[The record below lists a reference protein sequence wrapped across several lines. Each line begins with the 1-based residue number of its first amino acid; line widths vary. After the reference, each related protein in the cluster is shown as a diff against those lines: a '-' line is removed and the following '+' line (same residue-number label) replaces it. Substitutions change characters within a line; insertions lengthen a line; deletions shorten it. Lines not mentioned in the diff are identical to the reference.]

1 MENNIDKR
9 RLLVGNGSQS
19 NEKLIHSSDKYFA
32 QIIEVSE
39 MLDTFSSFYSRK
51 GFDFALQ

>member
-1 MENNIDKR
+1 MENNIDMR

-51 GFDFALQ
+51 CFDFALQ